1 MPVPRK
7 SINSS
12 ARMVRRDI
20 TGTSTYALDTQQ
32 LIQSN
37 KIDEI
42 DSMMGFDRYI
52 PPEESVLTSRQS
64 KSSNYGNRQNG
75 TNDGSVTQIKA
86 SEVDGRVGW
95 LINMHPVVV
104 SMDTVV
110 SPNSTDNN
118 SSTRKGRDGNLL
130 SFAVAGVD
138 FYFLDEEGGSFKS
151 TLAYDPYFFV
161 TVTDDSMTSE
171 VEEYFKKW

>member
-1 MPVPRK
+1 MSAPRRTI
-7 SINSS
+7 SSS
-12 ARMVRRDI
+12 ARMVRRDQP
-20 TGTSTYALDTQQ
+20 GTSTYALDTQQ

-52 PPEESVLTSRQS
+52 PPEESVVTSRRSQL
-64 KSSNYGNRQNG
+64 SNLTHKN
-75 TNDGSVTQIKA
+75 NDSTTQIKA
-86 SEVDGRVGW
+86 ADVDGRVGW

-110 SPNSTDNN
+110 SSNSTD
-118 SSTRKGRDGNLL
+118 STSTRKGRDGNLL

-151 TLAYDPYFFV
+151 TLTYDPYFL
-161 TVTDDSMTSE
+161 
-171 VEEYFKKW
+171 